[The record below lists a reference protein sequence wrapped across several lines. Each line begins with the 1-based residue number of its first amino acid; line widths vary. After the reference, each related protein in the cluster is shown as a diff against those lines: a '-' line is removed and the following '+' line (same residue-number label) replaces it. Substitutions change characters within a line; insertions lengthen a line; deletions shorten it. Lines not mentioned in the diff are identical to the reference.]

1 MLFINLIHNHKI
13 KLCIRKNTIEEAA
26 NFIKKQISGEG

>member
-1 MLFINLIHNHKI
+1 MLFINLIYNHKI
-13 KLCIRKNTIEEAA
+13 QLCIRRNTIEEAA